1 MSGCSSLAVFI
12 KVLSVGDH
20 TTKDYR
26 IIYSGIS
33 MSMGFMNYAC
43 TLLYNRCQSIGYMYI
58 FSVALIAYQHSASG
72 FD

>member
-43 TLLYNRCQSIGYMYI
+43 TLLNNR
-58 FSVALIAYQHSASG
+58 
-72 FD
+72 